1 MASSLQSIC
10 VFCGSAD
17 GLDPIYTSAAAS
29 LGATLAKRKI
39 QLVYGA
45 GRTG

>member
-1 MASSLQSIC
+1 MGYPYRSIC

-17 GLDPIYTSAAAS
+17 GLDQVYYDAAIEM
-29 LGATLAKRKI
+29 GKQLAI
-39 QLVYGA
+39 QGIRLVYGA